1 MQFTHEHHEIQ
12 KTLKRFIDAEI
23 NPHVDAWE
31 ADEIFPAHE
40 VFKKLGQLGML
51 GLTKPEAYGGA
62 GLDYSYGLAMA
73 EALGHTTCGG
83 VPMAIGVQTDMCTP
97 ALARFGSDE
106 LRREFLAPAI
116 RGDMVGCIG
125 VSEPG
130 AGSDVAGIKSHARK
144 DGDDYVI
151 TGQKMWITNSLQAD
165 WMCMLV
171 NTVDGRNAGETNP
184 HKNKTLVMVPLQDK
198 GKLRPGIEVAQKI
211 RKIGMHSSDTGL
223 IYFDEVRVPRRNRI
237 GEEGAGFIYQ
247 MQQFQEER
255 MWCAASSLQA
265 LQNCIEWTV
274 EWAQERKMFGA
285 TLADQQWVQFKL
297 AEMKTELECLRAL
310 TWRTCELYVQGQD
323 VLELASMAKLKAGR
337 LGRLI
342 PDGCLQFWGGMGFT
356 WENKVSRM
364 YRDSRLGSIGGG
376 ADEVM
381 MGIIARTMGVA
392 KRPAR
397 A

>member
-1 MQFTHEHHEIQ
+1 MQFTHEHREIQ
-12 KTLKRFIDAEI
+12 NTLKRFIDAEI

-31 ADEIFPAHE
+31 EAEMFPAHE
-40 VFKKLGQLGML
+40 VFKKMGQLGLL

-73 EALGHTTCGG
+73 ETLGHIDCGG

-116 RGDMVGCIG
+116 AGDQVGCIG

-130 AGSDVAGIKSHARK
+130 AGSDVAGIKSVARR

-151 TGQKMWITNSLQAD
+151 SGQKMWITNSLQAD

-171 NTVDGRNAGETNP
+171 NTGEGP
-184 HKNKTLVMVPLQDK
+184 VHKNKSLVMVPLRDGPRGRLTQ
-198 GKLRPGIEVAQKI
+198 GIEVARKI
-211 RKIGMHSSDTGL
+211 KKIGMNSSDTGL
-223 IYFDEVRVPRRNRI
+223 LYFDEVRVPQRNRI
-237 GEEGAGFIYQ
+237 GAEGQGFIYQ

-255 MWCAASSLQA
+255 LWAAASCLQSLD
-265 LQNCIEWTV
+265 NCLSATIG
-274 EWAQERKMFGA
+274 WAQERRLFGG

-297 AEMKTELECLRAL
+297 AEMKTELESLRAL
-310 TWRTCELYVQGQD
+310 TYRACELYVQGQD
-323 VLELASMAKLKAGR
+323 VTELASMAKLKAGR
-337 LGRLI
+337 LNRLI

-356 WENKVSRM
+356 WENKVSRL
-364 YRDSRLGSIGGG
+364 YRDGRLGSIGGG

-381 MGIIARTMGVA
+381 LGILAKTLGIA
-392 KRPAR
+392 KRPQA
-397 A
+397 